1 MKYTHV
7 FSISRYYRSC
17 TTWGANAKTK
27 EVVGRSRI
35 SFDKGVPIEKRYEE
49 ISKFLGQ
56 HDIKCPPFESNR
68 KR

>member
-1 MKYTHV
+1 MKHTYV

-17 TTWGANAKTK
+17 TTWGADAKTK

-35 SFDKGVPIEKRYEE
+35 SFDKGVPIEKRYKE
-49 ISKFLGQ
+49 IVKFLGF
-56 HDIKCPPFESNR
+56 HKIKCPPFESGR